1 MTQEEK
7 RSILKELSMYKLQAS
22 KLRQIR
28 VYVKVSSDV
37 ERKISIE
44 GVDSYCQEKL
54 LSRI

>member
-1 MTQEEK
+1 
-7 RSILKELSMYKLQAS
+7 MYKLRAS

-28 VYVKVSSDV
+28 VYVNVSSDV

-44 GVDSYCQEKL
+44 GVDSDCQEKL

>member
-1 MTQEEK
+1 MTQKEK
-7 RSILKELSMYKLQAS
+7 RSILKDCMYKLQAS